1 MTALLKG
8 GNQPG
13 PFEPAKP
20 ADVRPVVEP
29 SFVKKET
36 VRAESLE
43 TKSVESVGKAQ
54 PSAEAVARRNRRS
67 RSPIDGRRNILTV
80 KGLAPGMVG
89 RWVDN
94 TPERVDQLMERGYEP
109 VRKPVQ
115 VGDLSIDSGAV
126 MGEVTTKRVGGGK
139 EAILMQIP
147 EEWYKA
153 DQAEK
158 QRIVDER
165 ETATKQD
172 AKDKQF
178 YGKVTVDDI
187 VPGKRPSRRGAEE

>member
-1 MTALLKG
+1 MTESTLSRLAGQKTA
-8 GNQPG
+8 NKS
-13 PFEPAKP
+13 EKS
-20 ADVRPVVEP
+20 DE
-29 SFVKKET
+29 
-36 VRAESLE
+36 VRAVDEVI
-43 TKSVESVGKAQ
+43 KSAESVGKAS
-54 PSAEAVARRNRRS
+54 PSSEAIARRNRRT

-94 TPERVDQLMERGYEP
+94 TPERVDELMERGYEP
-109 VRKPVQ
+109 VCKSVQ
-115 VGDLSIDSGAV
+115 VGDISIDSGADIGAV
-126 MGEVTTKRVGGGK
+126 VTKRVGGGK

-172 AKDKQF
+172 SKDKDF
-178 YGKVTVDDI
+178 YGKVVVDDV
-187 VPGKRPSRRGAEE
+187 VPGKRPRRRGAEE